1 MNVEPI
7 YAILSRGMENETP
20 DGASCLVA
28 FISLV
33 ASAALAFA
41 ILVFIAIALDLDLSR
56 RCVLFP

>member
-1 MNVEPI
+1 
-7 YAILSRGMENETP
+7 MENETP

-28 FISLV
+28 FLSLV

>member
-1 MNVEPI
+1 
-7 YAILSRGMENETP
+7 MENETP

-28 FISLV
+28 LLSLA